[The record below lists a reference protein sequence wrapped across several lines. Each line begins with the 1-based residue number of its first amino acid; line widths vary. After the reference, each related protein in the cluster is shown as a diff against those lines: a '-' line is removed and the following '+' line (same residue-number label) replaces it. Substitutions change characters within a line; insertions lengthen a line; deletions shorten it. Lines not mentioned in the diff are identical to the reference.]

1 MCFHIFKDMASRQG
15 RHTSVPS
22 ELYFSLQSRIWP
34 ILEDSDVGVTE
45 NDRWQSN
52 ANRIALEIAR
62 AISALHGCSNN
73 SNNNNPDRTILFI
86 VEKTLA
92 SYFAPKSN
100 QFQYFQDFIQK
111 RLEAATFVFARR
123 YLHMTPLEIC
133 ESQCTRQL
141 QNHVSEPHYAD
152 LERIA
157 KRLAHIGVL
166 HWKVWAPLLY
176 ARQEAV
182 ITPANAGF
190 DSELNDSRED
200 AARLQ
205 FG

>member
-1 MCFHIFKDMASRQG
+1 
-15 RHTSVPS
+15 
-22 ELYFSLQSRIWP
+22 
-34 ILEDSDVGVTE
+34 LEDSDVGVTE

-52 ANRIALEIAR
+52 TNRIALEISR
-62 AISALHGCSNN
+62 AISEVHGCNN
-73 SNNNNPDRTILFI
+73 SNNNLDGRILFI
-86 VEKTLA
+86 VEKTLT
-92 SYFAPKSN
+92 SCFTPESTR
-100 QFQYFQDFIQK
+100 FQYSRDFVQK
-111 RLEAATFVFARR
+111 RLEAATFAFARK
-123 YLHMTPLEIC
+123 YLHMRPLEIC
-133 ESQCTRQL
+133 ESQRTGQL
-141 QNHVSEPHYAD
+141 QNHVAEPQCTD

-182 ITPANAGF
+182 RTPANAGF